1 MNNKAG
7 IIAESATDFPS
18 PIYVFIVRDHEQKT
32 DLNIGDKITVSV
44 KEVWYGLDDTYI
56 YVIGNLIRKDGF
68 YNKKQIA
75 GNNHNHNKNKDNL
88 DYEYFDNHKESDDD
102 KYDQE
107 DLDNHEENLDNEE

>member
-44 KEVWYGLDDTYI
+44 KEVWYGLDDTFI

-75 GNNHNHNKNKDNL
+75 GSNHDNL
-88 DYEYFDNHKESDDD
+88 DYESFDTHKESDDD
-102 KYDQE
+102 DKE
-107 DLDNHEENLDNEE
+107 ELDNHEEDLDNEE